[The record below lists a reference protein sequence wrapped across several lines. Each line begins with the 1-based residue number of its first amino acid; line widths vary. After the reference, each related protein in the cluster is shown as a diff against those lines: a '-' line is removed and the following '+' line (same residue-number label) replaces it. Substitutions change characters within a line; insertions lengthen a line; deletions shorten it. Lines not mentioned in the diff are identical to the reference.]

1 MQVDWFLTF
10 ASTAIFNSEGNCQLG
25 LATQAPLTSSMPYRL
40 RLPGPTAVPLR
51 VLEAIGAPIVN
62 HRGPE
67 FRVMYA
73 RCEELMRPILG
84 TTGHPFFLA
93 CSGTGA
99 MEASL
104 VNILAPGES
113 VLCVIHGHFGERF
126 AAIAKTFGA
135 QVDVVEFPWGTTV
148 DPSVIEKRVAERN
161 YRAVVVTHNES
172 STGVIANLAPIGAI
186 LRDRPALL
194 VVDSVSGLGGLE
206 MKQDEWGIDILVSAS
221 QKCLMCPPGIGMV
234 SVNQKAWKIVERE
247 DRLPRYYW
255 DFRKTMAS
263 AEKSETAFTAPVSL
277 MAGLKVALEMIH
289 EEGISN
295 VLARHLR
302 LSRALRAG
310 CAALGL
316 TGYGEL
322 GALSPTVVALQVP
335 EKLNGG
341 DIVKRLYEKHRTV
354 IAGSRNKLAGRV
366 IRIGTMGYLSEED
379 ILTDLRHLEDVL
391 PDLGFVVTAGAG
403 VAAATASLHG

>member
-1 MQVDWFLTF
+1 
-10 ASTAIFNSEGNCQLG
+10 
-25 LATQAPLTSSMPYRL
+25 
-40 RLPGPTAVPLR
+40 
-51 VLEAIGAPIVN
+51 
-62 HRGPE
+62 
-67 FRVMYA
+67 
-73 RCEELMRPILG
+73 MRPILG
-84 TTGHPFFLA
+84 ASGHPFFLA

-113 VLCVIHGHFGERF
+113 VLCAIHGHFGERF

-135 QVDVVEFPWGTTV
+135 QVDVLEFPWGTTV
-148 DPSVIEKRVAERN
+148 DAIVIEKRVSEKN

-172 STGVIANLAPIGAI
+172 STGVFANLARIGAV
-186 LRDRPALL
+186 LRDRPTLL

-206 MKQDEWGIDILVSAS
+206 MKQDEWGVDIVASAS
-221 QKCLMCPPGIGMV
+221 QKCLMNPPGIGVV
-234 SVNQKAWKIVERE
+234 SVSEKAWKIVQQE

-255 DFRKTMAS
+255 DFRKTMGS

-277 MAGLKVALEMIH
+277 MAGLHAALEMIQ
-289 EEGISN
+289 EEGLPN

-302 LSRALRAG
+302 LSAALRAG

-316 TGYGEL
+316 AGYGEA

-335 EKLNGG
+335 EGMNGG

-354 IAGSRNKLAGRV
+354 IAGSRNKLVGKV

-379 ILTDLRHLEDVL
+379 ILTDLLHLEGVL
-391 PDLGFVVTAGAG
+391 SDLGMAVKPEAG
-403 VAAATASLHG
+403 VAAAVASLRK

>member
-1 MQVDWFLTF
+1 
-10 ASTAIFNSEGNCQLG
+10 
-25 LATQAPLTSSMPYRL
+25 MPYRL
-40 RLPGPTAVPLR
+40 RLPGPTAVPPR
-51 VLEAIGAPIVN
+51 VLQAIGASVVN

-67 FRVMYA
+67 FRAMYA

-93 CSGTGA
+93 SSGTGA

-113 VLCVIHGHFGERF
+113 VLCAIHGHFGERF

-148 DPSVIEKRVAERN
+148 DASVIEKRVAEKN

-172 STGVIANLAPIGAI
+172 STGVIANLAQIGAI
-186 LRDRPALL
+186 LRDRPTLL

-206 MKQDEWGIDILVSAS
+206 MKQDEWGVDIVASAS
-221 QKCLMCPPGIGMV
+221 QKCLMCPPGIGVV
-234 SVNQKAWKIVERE
+234 SVSEKAWKIVERE

-255 DFRKTMAS
+255 DFRKTMGS

-277 MAGLKVALEMIH
+277 MAGMHAALEMIH
-289 EEGISN
+289 EEGLPK
-295 VLARHLR
+295 VLSRHLR
-302 LSRALRAG
+302 LSKALRAG

-316 TGYGEL
+316 AGYGDEY
-322 GALSPTVVALQVP
+322 ALSPTVVALKVP
-335 EKLNGG
+335 EKLNGR

-354 IAGSRNKLAGRV
+354 IAGSRNKLSGRV

-379 ILTDLRHLEDVL
+379 ILTDLRHMEDVL
-391 PDLGFVVTAGAG
+391 PDLGFSVTLGAD
-403 VAAATASLHG
+403 VAAANASLRE

>member
-1 MQVDWFLTF
+1 LE
-10 ASTAIFNSEGNCQLG
+10 FNSEGKCKLNS
-25 LATQAPLTSSMPYRL
+25 ATYTSEGSTMTYRL
-40 RLPGPTAVPLR
+40 RLPGPTAVPAR
-51 VLEAIGAPIVN
+51 VLQALAAPIVN

-104 VNILAPGES
+104 VNVLAPGEF
-113 VLCVIHGHFGERF
+113 VLCVIHGNFGERF

-135 QVDVVEFPWGTTV
+135 QVDMLEFPWGTTV
-148 DPSVIEKRVAERN
+148 DASAIEKRVAEKN

-172 STGVIANLAPIGAI
+172 STGVIANLAPIGAM
-186 LRDRPALL
+186 LRDRPTVL

-206 MKQDEWGIDILVSAS
+206 MKQDDWGIDIVASAS
-221 QKCLMCPPGIGMV
+221 QKCLMCPPGIGVV
-234 SVNQKAWKIVERE
+234 SVSQKAWKIVERE

-255 DFRKTMAS
+255 DFRKTLAS
-263 AEKSETAFTAPVSL
+263 AEKSETAFTSPVSL
-277 MAGLKVALEMIH
+277 MAGMCTALEMIH
-289 EEGISN
+289 EEGLPK

-302 LSRALRAG
+302 LSAALRAG
-310 CAALGL
+310 CAAIGL
-316 TGYGEL
+316 AEYGET

-354 IAGSRNKLAGRV
+354 IAGSRNKLDGKV
-366 IRIGTMGYLSEED
+366 IRIGTMGYVSEED

-391 PDLGFVVTAGAG
+391 PDLGFEVTLGTG
-403 VAAATASLHG
+403 VAAATASLRQ

>member
-1 MQVDWFLTF
+1 
-10 ASTAIFNSEGNCQLG
+10 
-25 LATQAPLTSSMPYRL
+25 MPYRL
-40 RLPGPTAVPLR
+40 RLPGPTAVPPR
-51 VLEAIGAPIVN
+51 VLQAIAAPVIN

-67 FRVMYA
+67 FRAMYA

-104 VNILAPGES
+104 VNLLALGES
-113 VLCVIHGHFGERF
+113 VLCAIHGHFGERF

-135 QVDVVEFPWGTTV
+135 QVDVLEFPWGTTV
-148 DPSVIEKRVAERN
+148 DASLIEKLVSEKN

-186 LRDRPALL
+186 LRDRPTLL

-206 MKQDEWGIDILVSAS
+206 MKQDEWGVDIVASAS
-221 QKCLMCPPGIGMV
+221 QKCLMCPPGIGIV
-234 SVNQKAWKIVERE
+234 SVSQKAWKIVERE

-263 AEKSETAFTAPVSL
+263 AEKAETAFTAPVSL
-277 MAGLKVALEMIH
+277 MAGLRAALEMIH
-289 EEGISN
+289 EEGMRN

-302 LSRALRAG
+302 LSAALRTG

-316 TGYGEL
+316 AGYGEAN
-322 GALSPTVVALQVP
+322 ALSPTVVALQVP
-335 EKLNGG
+335 EGMNGG

-354 IAGSRNKLAGRV
+354 IAGSRNKLSGKV

-379 ILTDLRHLEDVL
+379 ILTDLRYIEDVL
-391 PDLGFVVTAGAG
+391 SDLGMSVTPGAG
-403 VAAATASLHG
+403 VAATKASFGG

>member
-1 MQVDWFLTF
+1 
-10 ASTAIFNSEGNCQLG
+10 
-25 LATQAPLTSSMPYRL
+25 MPYRL
-40 RLPGPTAVPLR
+40 RLPGPTAVPPR
-51 VLEAIGAPIVN
+51 VLGAISAPVIN

-67 FRVMYA
+67 FRAMYA
-73 RCEELMRPILG
+73 RCEELVRPILG
-84 TTGHPFFLA
+84 TIGHPFFLA

-135 QVDVVEFPWGTTV
+135 QVDLLEFPWGTTV
-148 DPSVIEKRVAERN
+148 DASVIEQRVAEKN
-161 YRAVVVTHNES
+161 YRAVVVTQNES
-172 STGVIANLAPIGAI
+172 STGVFADLAPIGAI
-186 LRDRPALL
+186 LRDRPTLL

-206 MKQDEWGIDILVSAS
+206 MKQDEWGVDIVASAS
-221 QKCLMCPPGIGMV
+221 QKCLMCPPGIGVV
-234 SVNQKAWKIVERE
+234 SVSQKAWKVVERD

-255 DFRKTMAS
+255 DFRKTLAS
-263 AEKSETAFTAPVSL
+263 AEKSETTFTAPVSL
-277 MAGLKVALEMIH
+277 MAGLRVALEMIH
-289 EEGISN
+289 EEGLPK

-302 LSRALRAG
+302 LSAALRAG

-316 TGYGEL
+316 AGYGEA

-335 EKLNGG
+335 EGMNGG

-354 IAGSRNKLAGRV
+354 IAGSRNKLVGKV
-366 IRIGTMGYLSEED
+366 IRIGTMGYVSEED
-379 ILTDLRHLEDVL
+379 ILTDLRHMENVL
-391 PDLGFVVTAGAG
+391 SELGVPVKPGAG
-403 VAAATASLHG
+403 VAAATAALR

>member
-1 MQVDWFLTF
+1 MT
-10 ASTAIFNSEGNCQLG
+10 
-25 LATQAPLTSSMPYRL
+25 YRL
-40 RLPGPTAVPLR
+40 RLPGPTAVPPR
-51 VLEAIGAPIVN
+51 VLQAIAAPIVN

-67 FRVMYA
+67 FRAMYA

-84 TTGHPFFLA
+84 TSGHPFFLA

-135 QVDVVEFPWGTTV
+135 QVDVLEFPWGTTV
-148 DPSVIEKRVAERN
+148 DANAIEKRVAEKN

-172 STGVIANLAPIGAI
+172 STGVLANLAPIGKL
-186 LRDRPALL
+186 LRDLPTLL

-206 MKQDEWGIDILVSAS
+206 MKQDEWGIDIVASAS
-221 QKCLMCPPGIGMV
+221 QKCLMCPPGIGVV
-234 SVNQKAWKIVERE
+234 SVSQKAWKIVERE

-255 DFRKTMAS
+255 DFRKTLAS
-263 AEKSETAFTAPVSL
+263 AEKFETAFTAPVSL
-277 MAGLKVALEMIH
+277 MAGMRAALEMIH
-289 EEGISN
+289 EEGLPK
-295 VLARHLR
+295 VLVRHLR
-302 LSRALRAG
+302 LSAALRAG
-310 CAALGL
+310 CAAIGL
-316 TGYGEL
+316 AGYGEA

-354 IAGSRNKLAGRV
+354 IAGSRNKLAGKV
-366 IRIGTMGYLSEED
+366 IRIGTMGYISEED

-391 PDLGFVVTAGAG
+391 PELGFAATPGAG
-403 VAAATASLHG
+403 VAAATASLRR

>member
-1 MQVDWFLTF
+1 
-10 ASTAIFNSEGNCQLG
+10 
-25 LATQAPLTSSMPYRL
+25 MP
-40 RLPGPTAVPLR
+40 PR
-51 VLEAIGAPIVN
+51 VLQAIAAPVIN

-67 FRVMYA
+67 FRAMYA

-84 TTGHPFFLA
+84 TTEHPFFLA

-113 VLCVIHGHFGERF
+113 MLCAIHGHFGERF

-135 QVDVVEFPWGTTV
+135 QVDMLEFPWGTTV
-148 DPSVIEKRVAERN
+148 DASVIEKRVSEKN

-186 LRDRPALL
+186 LRNRPTLL

-206 MKQDEWGIDILVSAS
+206 MRQDEWGVDIVASAS
-221 QKCLMCPPGIGMV
+221 QKCLMCPPGIGVV
-234 SVNQKAWKIVERE
+234 SVSQKAWRIVERE

-255 DFRKTMAS
+255 DFRKTLAS

-289 EEGISN
+289 EEGIPK

-302 LSRALRAG
+302 LSAALRAG

-316 TGYGEL
+316 AGYGVA

-335 EKLNGG
+335 EGMNGA
-341 DIVKRLYEKHRTV
+341 DIVKRLYEKYRTV
-354 IAGSRNKLAGRV
+354 IAGSRNKLSGKV

-379 ILTDLRHLEDVL
+379 ILTDLRHMEDVL
-391 PDLGFVVTAGAG
+391 SDLGMSVAPGAG
-403 VAAATASLHG
+403 VAAATAVLRN

>member
-1 MQVDWFLTF
+1 
-10 ASTAIFNSEGNCQLG
+10 
-25 LATQAPLTSSMPYRL
+25 MPYRL
-40 RLPGPTAVPLR
+40 RLPGPTAVPPG
-51 VLEAIGAPIVN
+51 VLQAIAAPVIN

-67 FRVMYA
+67 FRAMYA

-113 VLCVIHGHFGERF
+113 VLCAIHGHFGERF

-135 QVDVVEFPWGTTV
+135 QVDVLQFPWGTTV
-148 DPSVIEKRVAERN
+148 DASVIEKHVAEKN

-186 LRDRPALL
+186 LRERPTLL

-206 MKQDEWGIDILVSAS
+206 MKQDEWGVDIVASAS
-221 QKCLMCPPGIGMV
+221 QKCLMCPPGIGVV
-234 SVNQKAWKIVERE
+234 SVSQKAWKIVERE
-247 DRLPRYYW
+247 DRLPRYHW
-255 DFRKTMAS
+255 DFRKTLAS

-289 EEGISN
+289 EEGIPK
-295 VLARHLR
+295 VLERHLR
-302 LSRALRAG
+302 LSAALRAG
-310 CAALGL
+310 CAVLGL
-316 TGYGEL
+316 AGYGEA

-335 EKLNGG
+335 EGMNGG

-354 IAGSRNKLAGRV
+354 IAGSRNKLVGKV
-366 IRIGTMGYLSEED
+366 IRIGTMGYVSEED
-379 ILTDLRHLEDVL
+379 ILTDLRHMEDVL
-391 PDLGFVVTAGAG
+391 SDFGMSVSAG
-403 VAAATASLHG
+403 VAAATALLRK

>member
-1 MQVDWFLTF
+1 
-10 ASTAIFNSEGNCQLG
+10 
-25 LATQAPLTSSMPYRL
+25 
-40 RLPGPTAVPLR
+40 VPPR
-51 VLEAIGAPIVN
+51 VLQALAAPVLN

-67 FRVMYA
+67 FRAMYA

-84 TTGHPFFLA
+84 TSGHPFFLA

-104 VNILAPGES
+104 VNSLAPGES

-126 AAIAKTFGA
+126 AAIAKTLGA
-135 QVDVVEFPWGTTV
+135 QVDVLEFPWGTTV
-148 DPSVIEKRVAERN
+148 DARVIEKRVADKN

-172 STGVIANLAPIGAI
+172 STGMFANLAPIGAI
-186 LRDRPALL
+186 LRDRPTLL

-206 MKQDEWGIDILVSAS
+206 MKQDEWGVDIVASAS
-221 QKCLMCPPGIGMV
+221 QKCLMCPPGIGVV
-234 SVNQKAWKIVERE
+234 SVSEKAWKIVQRE

-277 MAGLKVALEMIH
+277 MAGMRVALEMIH
-289 EEGISN
+289 EEGLRK
-295 VLARHLR
+295 VLVRHLR
-302 LSRALRAG
+302 LSSALRAG

-316 TGYGEL
+316 AGYGEA

-335 EKLNGG
+335 EGMNGG

-354 IAGSRNKLAGRV
+354 IAGSRNKLVGKV

-379 ILTDLRHLEDVL
+379 ILTDLLHLEGVL
-391 PDLGFVVTAGAG
+391 SDLGMAVTPRSG
-403 VAAATASLHG
+403 VAAAKASFGE

>member
-1 MQVDWFLTF
+1 
-10 ASTAIFNSEGNCQLG
+10 
-25 LATQAPLTSSMPYRL
+25 MPYRL
-40 RLPGPTAVPLR
+40 RLPGPTAVPPG
-51 VLEAIGAPIVN
+51 VLQAIAAPVIN

-67 FRVMYA
+67 FRAMYA

-113 VLCVIHGHFGERF
+113 VLCAIHGHFGERF

-135 QVDVVEFPWGTTV
+135 QVDVLQFPWGTTV
-148 DPSVIEKRVAERN
+148 DASVIEKHVAEKN

-186 LRDRPALL
+186 LRERPTLL

-206 MKQDEWGIDILVSAS
+206 MKQDEWGVDIVASAS
-221 QKCLMCPPGIGMV
+221 QKCLMCPPGIGVV
-234 SVNQKAWKIVERE
+234 SVSQKAWKIVERE
-247 DRLPRYYW
+247 DRLPRYHW
-255 DFRKTMAS
+255 DFRKTLAS

-289 EEGISN
+289 EEGIPK

-302 LSRALRAG
+302 LSAALRAG

-316 TGYGEL
+316 AGYGEA

-335 EKLNGG
+335 EGMNGG

-354 IAGSRNKLAGRV
+354 IAGSRNKLVGKV
-366 IRIGTMGYLSEED
+366 IRIGTMGSVSEED
-379 ILTDLRHLEDVL
+379 ILTDLRHMEDVL
-391 PDLGFVVTAGAG
+391 SDFGMSVSAG
-403 VAAATASLHG
+403 VAAATASLRK